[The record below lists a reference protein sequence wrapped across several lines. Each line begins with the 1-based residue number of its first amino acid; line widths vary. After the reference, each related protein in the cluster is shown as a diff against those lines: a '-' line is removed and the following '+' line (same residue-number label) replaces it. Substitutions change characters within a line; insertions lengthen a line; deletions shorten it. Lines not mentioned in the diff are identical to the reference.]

1 MIYYLKVYKL
11 YWFLSNV
18 NMKLNKKATSIIEAM
33 IVMLVIIT
41 WVIWMYSIYD
51 SSTKLSASTKN
62 RIEAIEIAR
71 EWIEAMKNIRD
82 TNWLLFKADPDNC
95 WNTLN
100 YNPNCVWDDT
110 STNDIIAWSYIIY
123 QDIDNRW
130 KLNSQS
136 WWTFW
141 SWSYISDFRVKKDIN
156 WLYTQTWWIDFTP
169 IFTREIKVNYPSWD
183 SNNQK
188 MEISSIVQW
197 KDSSSNAPHK
207 VELNHTLTN
216 REN

>member
-1 MIYYLKVYKL
+1 
-11 YWFLSNV
+11 
-18 NMKLNKKATSIIEAM
+18 MKLNKKATSIIEAM

-41 WVIWMYSIYD
+41 GVIGMYSIYD

-71 EWIEAMKNIRD
+71 EGIEAMKNIRD

-100 YNPNCVWDDT
+100 YNPNCVGDDT
-110 STNDIIAWSYIIY
+110 STNDIIAGSYIIY

-136 WWTFW
+136 GGTFG
-141 SWSYISDFRVKKDIN
+141 SGSYISDFRVKKDIN
-156 WLYTQTWWIDFTP
+156 GLYTQTGGIDFTP
-169 IFTREIKVNYPSWD
+169 IFTREIKVNYPSGD